1 MIKRTKLKDRELPN
15 YTRGEEIMNMV
26 THIVGGGLAII
37 MLALC
42 MIFSIIKGDMW
53 TIISTTIYCITMI
66 LLYTVSSTYH
76 GLKKSTGKKVMQII
90 DHCTIFFLIAGTYTP
105 ILLAGIRVHYPV
117 TAWVIFAIQWGITA
131 LGATF
136 NAIDLKKYS
145 KLSMAAYIAMGW
157 CIIVALKK
165 TIEVMTITGFLYLLA
180 GGIMYTIGAI
190 LYAIGKKK
198 KYIHSV
204 FHIFVVLASIS
215 QFLAIFIY
223 IVLR

>member
-1 MIKRTKLKDRELPN
+1 MIKRTKLKDRQLPN

-42 MIFSIIKGDMW
+42 IIFSIIKGDVW
-53 TIISTTIYCITMI
+53 TIVSSIIYCVTMI

-76 GLKKSTGKKVMQII
+76 GLREGTGKKVMQII

-105 ILLAGIRVHYPV
+105 ILLAGIRVYYPV

-131 LGATF
+131 LGATL

-145 KLSMAAYIAMGW
+145 KFSMAAYIAMGW

-165 TIEVMTITGFLYLLA
+165 TIEVLTVPGFIFLLL
-180 GGIMYTIGAI
+180 GGIMYTIGAV
-190 LYAIGKKK
+190 LYGIGKKK
-198 KYIHSV
+198 KFIHSV
-204 FHIFVVLASIS
+204 FHIFVVLASVS

>member
-1 MIKRTKLKDRELPN
+1 MTKRTKLKDRELPD

-26 THIVGGGLAII
+26 THIAGGGLAII
-37 MLALC
+37 MLTLC
-42 MIFSIIKGDMW
+42 LIFSVIKGDMW
-53 TIISTTIYCITMI
+53 RIISCTIYGATMV

-90 DHCTIFFLIAGTYTP
+90 DHCTIFFLIAATYTP
-105 ILLAGIRVHYPV
+105 ILLVGIRPKYPT

-157 CIIVALKK
+157 CIIVALDK
-165 TIEVMTITGFLYLLA
+165 TIEVMTLTGFLYLLA
-180 GGIMYTIGAI
+180 GGIIYTVGAI
-190 LYAIGKKK
+190 LYGMGKRK

-204 FHIFVVLASIS
+204 FHIFVVLASIL
-215 QFLAIFIY
+215 QFMAIFKY

>member
-26 THIVGGGLAII
+26 THITGGGFAIA

-42 MIFSIIKGDMW
+42 VVFSAIRGDAW
-53 TIISTTIYCITMI
+53 AVVSCAIYGFTMI

-76 GLKKSTGKKVMQII
+76 GLKIGTGKKVMRII
-90 DHCTIFFLIAGTYTP
+90 DHCTIFFLISGTYTP
-105 ILLAGIRVHYPV
+105 ILLAGIRESHPV
-117 TAWVIFAIQWGITA
+117 AAWVVFGIQWGITA
-131 LGATF
+131 LCVTL

-145 KLSMAAYIAMGW
+145 KISMAAYIALGW
-157 CIIVALKK
+157 CIVAIIKW
-165 TIEVMTITGFLYLLA
+165 TIDVMTLAGFFYLLA
-180 GGIMYTIGAI
+180 GGIMYTIGAV
-190 LYAIGKKK
+190 LYGIGKKK

-204 FHIFVVLASIS
+204 FHIFVVFASIL
-215 QFLAIFIY
+215 QFFAIFFY